1 MLPCSWRR
9 LAALGALGRG
19 ILGSLGRAG
28 SSSGSTASPA
38 GMRRR
43 WGGDAMPRSV
53 RSPTAK
59 RAPHSPVHVAPR
71 LPMSPYLVA
80 PPGHGGDDIAP
91 SRIPLDVGGHVVLRD
106 IHDRTVRSVN
116 EGQGAVHT
124 GEQTAWWAF
133 CRSRVCARPR
143 LQGEGTGQTREPGVP

>member
-1 MLPCSWRR
+1 MKQCCPVRREGWLPSGLWGEGFW
-9 LAALGALGRG
+9 AAWAGPGAQVGQPHRP
-19 ILGSLGRAG
+19 R
-28 SSSGSTASPA
+28 
-38 GMRRR
+38 
-43 WGGDAMPRSV
+43 GGDAMPRWV

-59 RAPHSPVHVAPR
+59 RAPHGPVHVAPR
-71 LPMSPYLVA
+71 LPGSPYLVA

-124 GEQTAWWAF
+124 GEQTARWAF
-133 CRSRVCARPR
+133 SRSRVCARPR